1 MISKQL
7 KKEIRQLEHKKHR
20 TAFALFVAEG
30 SKLVVDLMPYFECDT
45 LIATREWIDSNQ
57 PQAARIVEA
66 TTKEIVEAGLLMNQS
81 DVIAL
86 FRQREARFE
95 TSVLQDQLV
104 LALDTVQDPGNLGTI
119 IRLCDWFGIRH
130 IVCSQETVDCFNPKT
145 VQATMGA
152 LGRVSVHYQ
161 SLESF
166 FSSINSIPIYATTL
180 DGDNIY
186 SSSLSSNGI
195 ILMGNEGK
203 GVSQELLSYCTK
215 KLFVPSF
222 PVSQPTSESL
232 NVAVATA
239 VVCAEFRR
247 RQLG

>member
-1 MISKQL
+1 MVSS
-7 KKEIRQLEHKKHR
+7 
-20 TAFALFVAEG
+20 LFVAEG
-30 SKLVVDLMPYFECDT
+30 SKLVIDLMPYFECDT
-45 LIATREWIDSNQ
+45 LIATREWIDRNQ
-57 PQAARIVEA
+57 PHATRIIEA
-66 TTKEIVEAGLLMNQS
+66 TANEIIEAGLLMNQS

-86 FRQREARFE
+86 FCQHEVHFQTE
-95 TSVLQDQLV
+95 VLQDQLV

-130 IVCSQETVDCFNPKT
+130 IVCSLETVDCFNPKT

-152 LGRVSVHYQ
+152 LGRVAVHYR
-161 SLESF
+161 SLDSF
-166 FSSINSIPIYATTL
+166 FSSIGSIPIYATTL

-186 SSSLSSNGI
+186 SSPLSSNGI

-203 GVSQELLSYCTK
+203 GVSQELLRFCTQ
-215 KLFVPSF
+215 KLFIPSF
-222 PVSQPTSESL
+222 PASQPTSESL

-247 RQLG
+247 RQLV

>member
-7 KKEIRQLEHKKHR
+7 KKEIRQLEHKKYR
-20 TAFALFVAEG
+20 NATTLFVAEG

-45 LIATREWIDSNQ
+45 LIATREWIDNNH
-57 PQAARIVEA
+57 PQALRIVEA
-66 TTKEIVEAGLLMNQS
+66 TSKEIVDAGLLMNQS
-81 DVIAL
+81 EVIAF
-86 FRQREARFE
+86 FRQRELRFE
-95 TSVLQDQLV
+95 TEVLHKQLV
-104 LALDTVQDPGNLGTI
+104 LALDTIQDPGNLGTI

-130 IVCSQETVDCFNPKT
+130 IVCSLETVDCFNPKT

-152 LGRVSVHYQ
+152 LGRVSVHYR
-161 SLESF
+161 SLDTF
-166 FSSINSIPIYATTL
+166 FSSLDSVPIYATTL

-203 GVSQELLSYCTK
+203 GVSHELLKYCTQ
-215 KLFVPSF
+215 KLFIPSF
-222 PVSQPTSESL
+222 PASQPTSESL

-247 RQLG
+247 RQSV